1 MFLKNKAIEIYK
13 SMTFAR
19 CDDKESIFYF
29 TKDDFDGLCAE
40 PFEVKSKRG
49 DTLRGYFYH
58 YDIKF
63 PDRVVVFDH
72 GLGGGHTA
80 YMKEIELLAYHGFLV
95 VAYDHT
101 GCMDSEGEGTN
112 GLSQSLSDLDDVL
125 AFLKTHPVTSDKKI
139 CVIGHS
145 WGGFSTMNVCALHPE
160 IHSIVSMSGFI
171 SVDKMIKQNFSGP
184 LAPYRKAIET
194 VEREANPVF
203 YTYNAI
209 DSLKSTSAPVLL
221 IYSDNDKM
229 VHKKHSYDILKRELS
244 DRENIS
250 FILEKGKEHNP
261 NFSAEAVRQ
270 KNIFFKDLKKMRRK
284 KLLKSAEARARFVN
298 LYNWHAIT
306 EQDMSVWERIFEHL
320 EK

>member
-1 MFLKNKAIEIYK
+1 
-13 SMTFAR
+13 
-19 CDDKESIFYF
+19 
-29 TKDDFDGLCAE
+29 
-40 PFEVKSKRG
+40 
-49 DTLRGYFYH
+49 
-58 YDIKF
+58 
-63 PDRVVVFDH
+63 
-72 GLGGGHTA
+72 
-80 YMKEIELLAYHGFLV
+80 
-95 VAYDHT
+95 
-101 GCMDSEGEGTN
+101 
-112 GLSQSLSDLDDVL
+112 
-125 AFLKTHPVTSDKKI
+125 
-139 CVIGHS
+139 
-145 WGGFSTMNVCALHPE
+145 MNACALHPE

-171 SVDKMIKQNFSGP
+171 SVNKMIKQNFSGP
-184 LAPYRKAIET
+184 LASYRKAIET

-203 YTYNAI
+203 YTYNAV